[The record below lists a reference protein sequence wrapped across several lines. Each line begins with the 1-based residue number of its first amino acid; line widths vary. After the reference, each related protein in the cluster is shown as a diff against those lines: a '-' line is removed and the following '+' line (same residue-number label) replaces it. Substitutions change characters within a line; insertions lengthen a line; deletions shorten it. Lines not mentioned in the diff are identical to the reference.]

1 MLKAREWG
9 KPVNDGFWRTNGV
22 STELCEAQ
30 RMNRRSFVAASLGIL
45 SACGKTSQKIRLA
58 LNWKPDPQFGGFY
71 AAPYSK
77 HDLDVEILPG
87 GAGTPTVQMI
97 GAGSAEFGIVSADE
111 LVLARARGND
121 VVALFATFQDCPQ
134 GIMVHASRNLA
145 SIGDVVKEGTLAIQR
160 GLPYA
165 RMLEMKYGFDHVQI
179 VPSPGGDI
187 SAFLHDEKFAQQ
199 CFIMSE
205 PIQARHAGVDVK
217 VFPVSDIGYNPY
229 TTVLATSGKMLGN
242 SQVAPIV
249 AAVRE
254 GWRAYLDN
262 AKPTNEHMHDLNPGM
277 DLTAFAEISEAQKSF
292 IQTGAA
298 LGTMTAERWD
308 MLIAQLKDLGDITE
322 TIPAKDCFRNVG

>member
-1 MLKAREWG
+1 
-9 KPVNDGFWRTNGV
+9 
-22 STELCEAQ
+22 
-30 RMNRRSFVAASLGIL
+30 MNRRQFLGAL
-45 SACGKTSQKIRLA
+45 VVLAACGKASKKIRLA

-71 AAPYSK
+71 AAPYAK
-77 HDLDVEILPG
+77 RGLDVEILPG

-111 LVLARARGND
+111 LVVARARGND
-121 VVALFATFQDCPQ
+121 VVALFATFQNCPQ
-134 GIMVHASRNLA
+134 GIMVHASRNLS

-165 RMLEMKYGFDHVQI
+165 RLLEKKYGFDHVQI

-205 PIQARHAGVDVK
+205 PLQARHAGVAVK

-229 TTVLATSGKMLGN
+229 TTVLATSSKLLEQAAPMVM
-242 SQVAPIV
+242 QVL

-254 GWRAYLDN
+254 GWRAYLDD
-262 AKPTNEHMHDLNPGM
+262 AKPTNEHMHELNPGM
-277 DLTAFAEISEAQKSF
+277 DQATFAEISDAQKSF
-292 IQTGAA
+292 IETSAG
-298 LGTMTAERWD
+298 LGTMTAERLET
-308 MLIAQLKDLGDITE
+308 LIAQLKDLGDIPQS
-322 TIPAKDCFRNVG
+322 IPAQDCFRLVG